1 MGLPLVAIR
10 SKALVGE
17 ADAPAFACP
26 GRPRARGQ
34 AAMMQAMDAL
44 ELAKSAFALF
54 AIVDPV
60 GVIPIFLLATRGF
73 TLAQSR
79 AAARVAA
86 LTVLGVL
93 TVFAF
98 LGEPLLAFFGIRLA
112 AFSVAGGLLLLL
124 LALSMVEA
132 HVSPQRQTQDEAIEA
147 EEKDSVG
154 VVPLGVPLLAGP
166 GAITHVIVAAGAAQ
180 GNAVQQGL
188 MLIPVALVALSV
200 WLAFRAAPAIAR
212 RLGKT
217 GIHVVTRLMG
227 LIIAAISIE
236 MIANGLGTLFP
247 GLLG

>member
-1 MGLPLVAIR
+1 
-10 SKALVGE
+10 
-17 ADAPAFACP
+17 
-26 GRPRARGQ
+26 
-34 AAMMQAMDAL
+34 MMHAMDL
-44 ELAKSAFALF
+44 FELAKSALALF
-54 AIVDPV
+54 AIVDPI
-60 GVIPIFLLATRGF
+60 GSIPIFLMATQAY

-79 AAARVAA
+79 SAARVAA

-93 TVFAF
+93 AVFIF
-98 LGEPLLAFFGIRLA
+98 VGEPLLTFFGIRLA

-124 LALSMVEA
+124 LALSMVQA
-132 HVSPQRQTQDEAIEA
+132 HVSPQRQTQEEALEA
-147 EEKDSVG
+147 EEKEAVG

-180 GNAVQQGL
+180 GDVMQQGL
-188 MLIPVALVALSV
+188 LLIPVALVALSV
-200 WLAFRAAPAIAR
+200 WLAFRAAPMIAR

-236 MIANGLGTLFP
+236 MIASGLGQLFP